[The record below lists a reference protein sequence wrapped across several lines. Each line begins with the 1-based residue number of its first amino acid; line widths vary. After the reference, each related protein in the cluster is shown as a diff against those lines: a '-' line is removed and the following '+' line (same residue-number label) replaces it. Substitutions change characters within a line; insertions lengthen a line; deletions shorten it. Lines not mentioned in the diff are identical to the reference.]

1 MSDVRWRYIKPE
13 DPYMVE
19 KLISLH
25 FGAYFLRVIFFD
37 QSHRVRQTI
46 AYIRVL
52 SRHEDLLRV
61 VLRSKTALRRMEKK
75 AA

>member
-1 MSDVRWRYIKPE
+1 
-13 DPYMVE
+13 MVE

-25 FGAYFLRVIFFD
+25 FGARFLRVIFFD
-37 QSHRVRQTI
+37 QSHDVRQTI
-46 AYIRVL
+46 TYIRVL

-61 VLRSKTALRRMEKK
+61 GLRSKTALRRMEKK